1 MLGNLN
7 ELLVMK
13 SFNIFTTDQDE
24 INDIINLVCMYYA
37 RLDGNDERYKKYKAK
52 DLGLIAEYFNIKLS
66 TINNRKDYYDALYD
80 NGRKGWHQRTPE
92 SYPKLFTT
100 YNQYND
106 LTIEN
111 HYHIV
116 NEIIDSINNV
126 NKPYFSIKT
135 KDPEAVKLILSKSP
149 SVVFSGINVLQ
160 DKLKSGQIVFVVLGG
175 DKPAWDTGLIGMGII
190 TKEPFDVGY
199 DKSNFRIGVDIK
211 LLLEKTIKRA
221 DLVSYKNTFDI
232 IGIGPITKWEP
243 NQALSQIE
251 ERKAVALMRAMLEL
265 DPNIE
270 TDLTNLVGPVVM
282 QRIKGATK
290 RYVEIDV
297 EYGQAINSPKTI
309 SYEIPAEGDNGG
321 GIVSDLFSTY
331 NATSTESKEYPE
343 YTKKSFLEEVFIKE
357 EQYDAIVE
365 LLERKKNIILQG
377 APGVGKTFAAKRL
390 AYSILGCEDESK
402 VEFIQFHQSYAYED
416 FVLGYKPTETG
427 FTIEEGPFY
436 KFCKKAEA
444 NGGKHFFI
452 IDEINRGNLSRI
464 FGELLVLTEA
474 TKRNESATLL
484 YTKES
489 FKVPDNV
496 YIIGMMNTAD
506 RSLAM
511 IDYALRRRFSF
522 FSMEPAFGLKSFKD
536 HFEKI
541 ATPKGK
547 LLVAKIEELNKAIEN
562 DDNLGKGFMIGHS
575 YLCADDRLSDEA
587 LKAIVQYEIIP
598 LLEEYWYDVSSEVK
612 KWSQILLSVLD

>member
-1 MLGNLN
+1 MGWHKEGHTL
-7 ELLVMK
+7 EHRP
-13 SFNIFTTDQDE
+13 ICYTTYEKYKDVSKEDLE
-24 INDIINLVCMYYA
+24 KIVNDII
-37 RLDGNDERYKKYKAK
+37 KQIKAM
-52 DLGLIAEYFNIKLS
+52 
-66 TINNRKDYYDALYD
+66 
-80 NGRKGWHQRTPE
+80 
-92 SYPKLFTT
+92 
-100 YNQYND
+100 
-106 LTIEN
+106 
-111 HYHIV
+111 
-116 NEIIDSINNV
+116 SISF
-126 NKPYFSIKT
+126 FSIKT
-135 KDPEAVKLILSKSP
+135 KDAETVSKILQKQSGIEM
-149 SVVFSGINVLQ
+149 SGINVLQ
-160 DKLKSGQIVFVVLGG
+160 DKLQVGQPVFIVLGG
-175 DKPAWDTGLIGMGII
+175 DKPAWETGLIGMATISQAPYDI
-190 TKEPFDVGY
+190 GY
-199 DKSNFRIGVDIK
+199 EGRNFKIAVDMK
-211 LLLEKTIKRA
+211 LLLHKSIKRG
-221 DLVSYKNTFDI
+221 DLVSYSDTFDI

-251 ERKAVALMRAMLEL
+251 ERKAVALMRAMLEF

-270 TDLTNLVGPVVM
+270 SDLQNLVGPVVM

-331 NATSTESKEYPE
+331 NAISTESEEYPE

-522 FSMEPAFGLKSFKD
+522 FPMEPAFGLESFNLYLD
-536 HFEKI
+536 KI
-541 ATPKGK
+541 AAPKAK
-547 LLVAKIEELNKAIEN
+547 ALVAKIIELNNEIES
-562 DDNLGKGFMIGHS
+562 DDNLGKGFKIGHS
-575 YLCADDRLSDEA
+575 YLCADDLSDES

-598 LLEEYWYDVSSEVK
+598 LLEEYWYDEPSKVE
-612 KWSQILLSVLD
+612 KWSQELLSALK

>member
-1 MLGNLN
+1 MD
-7 ELLVMK
+7 
-13 SFNIFTTDQDE
+13 NINVATTDPNE

-37 RLDGNDERYKKYKAK
+37 QLHSNDPRYKSHATNLELVAGFYGKSYNTLK
-52 DLGLIAEYFNIKLS
+52 
-66 TINNRKDYYDALYD
+66 NRKDAYDAKYD
-80 NGRKGWHQRTPE
+80 NGRMGWHKEGHTLELRRPIC
-92 SYPKLFTT
+92 YTT
-100 YNQYND
+100 YEKYKDLSKDDLEKIAND
-106 LTIEN
+106 
-111 HYHIV
+111 
-116 NEIIDSINNV
+116 IIKQIKAMSA
-126 NKPYFSIKT
+126 PYFSIRTSDAETVSK
-135 KDPEAVKLILSKSP
+135 ILEKGSDI
-149 SVVFSGINVLQ
+149 VISGINILQ
-160 DKLKSGQIVFVVLGG
+160 DKLKYGQIVFIVLGG
-175 DKPAWDTGLIGMGII
+175 DKTKWDKGLVGMGVI
-190 TKEPFDVGY
+190 TREPFDVGY
-199 DKSNFRIGVDIK
+199 DKSNFRIGIDIK
-211 LLLEKTIKRA
+211 LLLNKAIKRA
-221 DLVSYKNTFDI
+221 DLVSYKNTFNI

-251 ERKAVALMRAMLEL
+251 DSKAIALMRAMLEL

-297 EYGQAINSPKTI
+297 EYGQAINSPEPI
-309 SYEIPAEGDNGG
+309 SYETPAEGDNGG

-390 AYSILGCEDESK
+390 AYSMLGCKDDSK
-402 VEFIQFHQSYAYED
+402 VKFVQFHQSYAYED

-427 FTIEEGPFY
+427 FTIKPGPFY
-436 KFCKKAEA
+436 DFCKEAEA
-444 NGGKHFFI
+444 NDGKHFFI

-464 FGELLVLTEA
+464 FGELLMLTEA
-474 TKRNESATLL
+474 SKRDESATLL
-484 YTKES
+484 YTKEL

>member
-1 MLGNLN
+1 MN
-7 ELLVMK
+7 
-13 SFNIFTTDQDE
+13 NINVVTTDPNE
-24 INDIINLVCMYYA
+24 INEIVNLVCMYYA
-37 RLDGNDERYKKYKAK
+37 QLHSKDPRYKSSCAT
-52 DLGLIAEYFNIKLS
+52 DLELVASFYGKNYGNLK
-66 TINNRKDYYDALYD
+66 NRKDAFDAKYD
-80 NGRKGWHQRTPE
+80 NGRMGWHKEGHTLEHRPIC
-92 SYPKLFTT
+92 YIT
-100 YNQYND
+100 YEKYKDVSRED
-106 LTIEN
+106 LEK
-111 HYHIV
+111 IV
-116 NEIIDSINNV
+116 NDIIKQIKAMSV
-126 NKPYFSIKT
+126 SFFSIKT
-135 KDPEAVKLILSKSP
+135 KDAETVSKILQRQSGIEM
-149 SVVFSGINVLQ
+149 SGINVLQ
-160 DKLKSGQIVFVVLGG
+160 DKLQVGQPVFIVLGG
-175 DKPAWDTGLIGMGII
+175 DKPAWGTGLIGMATISRAPYDI
-190 TKEPFDVGY
+190 GY
-199 DKSNFRIGVDIK
+199 EGRNFKIAVDMK
-211 LLLEKTIKRA
+211 LLLRKSIKRG
-221 DLVSYKNTFDI
+221 DLVSYSDTFDI

-270 TDLTNLVGPVVM
+270 VDLTNLVGPIVL

-522 FSMEPAFGLKSFKD
+522 FPMEPAFGLESFNSYLD
-536 HFEKI
+536 KI
-541 ATPKGK
+541 AVPKAK
-547 LLVAKIEELNKAIEN
+547 VLVAKIIELNNEIER
-562 DDNLGKGFMIGHS
+562 DDNLGKGFKIGHS
-575 YLCADDRLSDEA
+575 YLCAKDLSDES

-598 LLEEYWYDVSSEVK
+598 LLEEYWYDEPSKVS
-612 KWSQILLSVLD
+612 KWSQELLSALK

>member
-1 MLGNLN
+1 MD
-7 ELLVMK
+7 
-13 SFNIFTTDQDE
+13 NINVATTEPNE

-37 RLDGNDERYKKYKAK
+37 QLHSNDPRYKSHATNLELVAGFYGKSYNTLK
-52 DLGLIAEYFNIKLS
+52 
-66 TINNRKDYYDALYD
+66 NRKDAYDAKYD
-80 NGRKGWHQRTPE
+80 NGRMGWHKEGHTLELRRPIC
-92 SYPKLFTT
+92 YTT
-100 YNQYND
+100 YEKYKDLSKDDLEKIAND
-106 LTIEN
+106 
-111 HYHIV
+111 
-116 NEIIDSINNV
+116 IIKQIKAMSA
-126 NKPYFSIKT
+126 PYFSIRTSDVETVSK
-135 KDPEAVKLILSKSP
+135 ILEKGSDI
-149 SVVFSGINVLQ
+149 VISGINILQ
-160 DKLKSGQIVFVVLGG
+160 DKLKYGQIVFIVLGG
-175 DKPAWDTGLIGMGII
+175 DKTKWDKGLVGMGVI
-190 TKEPFDVGY
+190 TREPFDIGY
-199 DKSNFRIGVDIK
+199 DKSNFRIGIDIK
-211 LLLEKTIKRA
+211 LLLNKAIKRA
-221 DLVSYKNTFDI
+221 DLVSYKNTFNI
-232 IGIGPITKWEP
+232 TGIGPITKWEP

-297 EYGQAINSPKTI
+297 EYGEAINSPGPIT
-309 SYEIPAEGDNGG
+309 YETSIEEGHEE
-321 GIVSDLFSTY
+321 GIVSDSFSTY
-331 NATSTESKEYPE
+331 EATATKTVEYPK
-343 YTKKSFLEEVFIKE
+343 YTKEDFLSEVFIKE
-357 EQYDAIVE
+357 EQYNAIIE

-390 AYSILGCEDESK
+390 AYSMLGCKDDSK
-402 VEFIQFHQSYAYED
+402 VKFVQFHQSYAYED

-427 FTIEEGPFY
+427 FTIKPGPFY
-436 KFCKKAEA
+436 DFCKEAEA
-444 NGGKHFFI
+444 NDGKHFFI

-464 FGELLVLTEA
+464 FGELLMLTEA
-474 TKRNESATLL
+474 SKREESATLL
-484 YTKES
+484 YTKEL

>member
-1 MLGNLN
+1 MD
-7 ELLVMK
+7 
-13 SFNIFTTDQDE
+13 NINVATTDPNE
-24 INDIINLVCMYYA
+24 INEIVNLVCMYYA
-37 RLDGNDERYKKYKAK
+37 RLSSDDDRYKNSKSK
-52 DLGLIAEYFNIKLS
+52 DLNIIAEYFDIKISTVNNI
-66 TINNRKDYYDALYD
+66 KDYYDALFD
-80 NGRKGWHQRTPE
+80 NGRKGWWQRTPE
-92 SYPKLFTT
+92 SYPKLYTT
-100 YNQYND
+100 YAKYKEMTTAEHSCIVD
-106 LTIEN
+106 SIIE
-111 HYHIV
+111 
-116 NEIIDSINNV
+116 EIISAI
-126 NKPYFSIKT
+126 KPYFSIKT
-135 KDPEAVKLILSKSP
+135 KEEITVRQVLSKSS

-160 DKLKSGQIVFVVLGG
+160 DKLKLGQIVFVVFGG
-175 DKPAWDTGLIGMGII
+175 DKPAWKTGLIGMGVI
-190 TKEPFDVGY
+190 TQEPFDIGY
-199 DKSNFRIGVDIK
+199 DKNNFRLGVDIK
-211 LLLEKTIKRA
+211 LLLQSPIKRA
-221 DLVSYKNTFDI
+221 DLVSYSDTFDI

-243 NQALSQIE
+243 NQALSRIE
-251 ERKAVALMRAMLEL
+251 EHKAIALMRAMLEL

-270 TDLTNLVGPVVM
+270 DDLTKLVGPIVM

-309 SYEIPAEGDNGG
+309 SYETPAERDNGG
-321 GIVSDLFSTY
+321 GMVSDLFSTY
-331 NATSTESKEYPE
+331 NASSTESEEYQE
-343 YTKKSFLEEVFIKE
+343 YTKESFLEEVFIKE
-357 EQYDAIVE
+357 EQYDAIAE

-390 AYSILGCEDESK
+390 AYSILGCKDESK

-427 FTIEEGPFY
+427 FAIEEGPFY

-474 TKRNESATLL
+474 SKRNESATLL

-489 FKVPDNV
+489 FKVPENV

-522 FSMEPAFGLKSFKD
+522 FPMEPAFGLESFNLYLD
-536 HFEKI
+536 KI
-541 ATPKGK
+541 ATPKAK
-547 LLVAKIEELNKAIEN
+547 ALVAKIIELNNEIES
-562 DDNLGKGFMIGHS
+562 DDNLGKGFKIGHS
-575 YLCADDRLSDEA
+575 YLCAEDLSDES

-598 LLEEYWYDVSSEVK
+598 LLEEYWYDEPSKVG
-612 KWSQILLSVLD
+612 KWSQELLSALK

>member
-1 MLGNLN
+1 MD
-7 ELLVMK
+7 
-13 SFNIFTTDQDE
+13 NINVATTDPNE

-37 RLDGNDERYKKYKAK
+37 QLHSNDPRYKSHATNLELVAGFYGKSYNTLK
-52 DLGLIAEYFNIKLS
+52 
-66 TINNRKDYYDALYD
+66 NRKDAYDAKYD
-80 NGRKGWHQRTPE
+80 NGRMGWHKEGHTLELRRPIC
-92 SYPKLFTT
+92 YTT
-100 YNQYND
+100 YEKYKDLSKDDLEKIAND
-106 LTIEN
+106 
-111 HYHIV
+111 
-116 NEIIDSINNV
+116 IIKQIKAMSA
-126 NKPYFSIKT
+126 PYFSIRTSDAETVSK
-135 KDPEAVKLILSKSP
+135 ILEKGSDI
-149 SVVFSGINVLQ
+149 VISGINILQ
-160 DKLKSGQIVFVVLGG
+160 DKLKYGQIVFIVLGG
-175 DKPAWDTGLIGMGII
+175 DKTKWDKGLVGMGVI
-190 TKEPFDVGY
+190 TREPFDVGY
-199 DKSNFRIGVDIK
+199 DKSNFRIGIDIK
-211 LLLEKTIKRA
+211 LLLNKAIKRA
-221 DLVSYKNTFDI
+221 DLVSYKNTFNI

-251 ERKAVALMRAMLEL
+251 DSKAIALMRAMLEL

-270 TDLTNLVGPVVM
+270 VDLTNLVGPIVM

-309 SYEIPAEGDNGG
+309 SYETPAEGDNGG

-390 AYSILGCEDESK
+390 AYSMLGCKDDSK
-402 VEFIQFHQSYAYED
+402 VKFVQFHQSYAYED

-427 FTIEEGPFY
+427 FTIKPGPFY
-436 KFCKKAEA
+436 DFCKEAEA
-444 NGGKHFFI
+444 NDGKHFFI

-464 FGELLVLTEA
+464 FGELLMLTEA
-474 TKRNESATLL
+474 SKREESATLL
-484 YTKES
+484 YTKEL

>member
-1 MLGNLN
+1 MN
-7 ELLVMK
+7 
-13 SFNIFTTDQDE
+13 
-24 INDIINLVCMYYA
+24 Y
-37 RLDGNDERYKKYKAK
+37 
-52 DLGLIAEYFNIKLS
+52 
-66 TINNRKDYYDALYD
+66 
-80 NGRKGWHQRTPE
+80 
-92 SYPKLFTT
+92 
-100 YNQYND
+100 
-106 LTIEN
+106 
-111 HYHIV
+111 
-116 NEIIDSINNV
+116 
-126 NKPYFSIKT
+126 
-135 KDPEAVKLILSKSP
+135 
-149 SVVFSGINVLQ
+149 NVLQ

-297 EYGQAINSPKTI
+297 EYGQAINSPEPI
-309 SYEIPAEGDNGG
+309 SYETSIEEGHEER
-321 GIVSDLFSTY
+321 IVSDLFSTY
-331 NATSTESKEYPE
+331 EATATKTVEYPK
-343 YTKKSFLEEVFIKE
+343 YTKEDFLSEVFIKE
-357 EQYDAIVE
+357 EQYNAIIE

-390 AYSILGCEDESK
+390 AYSMLGCKDDSK
-402 VEFIQFHQSYAYED
+402 VKFVQFHQSYAYED

-427 FTIEEGPFY
+427 FTIKPGPFY
-436 KFCKKAEA
+436 DFCKEAEA
-444 NGGKHFFI
+444 NDGKHFFI

-464 FGELLVLTEA
+464 FGELLMLTEA
-474 TKRNESATLL
+474 SKREESATLL
-484 YTKES
+484 YTKEQ

>member
-1 MLGNLN
+1 MD
-7 ELLVMK
+7 
-13 SFNIFTTDQDE
+13 NINVATTDPNE

-37 RLDGNDERYKKYKAK
+37 QLHSNDPRYKSHATNLELVAGFYGKSYNTLK
-52 DLGLIAEYFNIKLS
+52 
-66 TINNRKDYYDALYD
+66 NRKDAYDAKYD
-80 NGRKGWHQRTPE
+80 NGRMGWHKEGHTLELRRPIC
-92 SYPKLFTT
+92 YTT
-100 YNQYND
+100 YEKYKDLSKDDLEKIAND
-106 LTIEN
+106 
-111 HYHIV
+111 
-116 NEIIDSINNV
+116 IIKQIKAMSA
-126 NKPYFSIKT
+126 PYFSIRTSDVETVSK
-135 KDPEAVKLILSKSP
+135 ILEKGSDI
-149 SVVFSGINVLQ
+149 VISGINILQ
-160 DKLKSGQIVFVVLGG
+160 DKLKYGQIVFIVLGG
-175 DKPAWDTGLIGMGII
+175 DKTKWDKGLVGMGVI
-190 TKEPFDVGY
+190 TREPFDIGY

-211 LLLEKTIKRA
+211 LLLNKAIKRA
-221 DLVSYKNTFDI
+221 DLVSYKNTFNI

-309 SYEIPAEGDNGG
+309 SYETPAEGDNGG

-331 NATSTESKEYPE
+331 NAISTESEEYPE

-390 AYSILGCEDESK
+390 AYSILGCEDKSK

-427 FTIEEGPFY
+427 FAIEEGPFY

-474 TKRNESATLL
+474 SKRKESATLL

-489 FKVPDNV
+489 FKVPENV

-522 FSMEPAFGLKSFKD
+522 FPMEPAFGLKSFKSYLD
-536 HFEKI
+536 KV
-541 ATPKGK
+541 ATPKAK
-547 LLVAKIEELNKAIEN
+547 VLVAKIIELNNEIES
-562 DDNLGKGFMIGHS
+562 DDNLGKGFKIGHS
-575 YLCADDRLSDEA
+575 YLCAKDLSDES

-598 LLEEYWYDVSSEVK
+598 LLEEYWYDEPSKVE
-612 KWSQILLSVLD
+612 KWSQELLSALK

>member
-1 MLGNLN
+1 MN
-7 ELLVMK
+7 
-13 SFNIFTTDQDE
+13 NINVVTTDPNE
-24 INDIINLVCMYYA
+24 INEIVNLVCMYYA
-37 RLDGNDERYKKYKAK
+37 QLHSKDPRYKSSCAT
-52 DLGLIAEYFNIKLS
+52 DLELVASFYGKNYGNLK
-66 TINNRKDYYDALYD
+66 NRKDAFDAKYD
-80 NGRKGWHQRTPE
+80 NGRMGWHKEGHTLEHRPIC
-92 SYPKLFTT
+92 YIT
-100 YNQYND
+100 YEKYKDVSRED
-106 LTIEN
+106 LEK
-111 HYHIV
+111 IV
-116 NEIIDSINNV
+116 NDIIKQIKAMSV
-126 NKPYFSIKT
+126 SFFSIKT
-135 KDPEAVKLILSKSP
+135 KDAETVSKILQKQSGIEM
-149 SVVFSGINVLQ
+149 SGINVLQ
-160 DKLKSGQIVFVVLGG
+160 DKLQVGQPVFIVLGG
-175 DKPAWDTGLIGMGII
+175 DKPAWETGLIGMATISQAPYDI
-190 TKEPFDVGY
+190 GY
-199 DKSNFRIGVDIK
+199 EGRNFKIAVDMK
-211 LLLEKTIKRA
+211 LLLRRSVKRG
-221 DLVSYKNTFDI
+221 DLVSYPDTFDI

-251 ERKAVALMRAMLEL
+251 ERKAVALMRAMLEI

-270 TDLTNLVGPVVM
+270 VDLASLVGPIVM

-331 NATSTESKEYPE
+331 NAISTESEEYPE

-522 FSMEPAFGLKSFKD
+522 FSMEPAFGLESFNSYLD
-536 HFEKI
+536 TI
-541 ATPKGK
+541 ATTPKAK
-547 LLVAKIEELNKAIEN
+547 LLVAKIVELNNQIEK
-562 DDNLGKGFMIGHS
+562 DENLGKGFKIGHS
-575 YLCADDRLSDEA
+575 YFCVKDLTDDTLR
-587 LKAIVQYEIIP
+587 AIVQYEIIP
-598 LLEEYWYDVSSEVK
+598 LLEEYWYDMPSDVE
-612 KWSQILLSVLD
+612 KWSQILLSVLQ

>member
-1 MLGNLN
+1 MD
-7 ELLVMK
+7 
-13 SFNIFTTDQDE
+13 NINVATTDPNE
-24 INDIINLVCMYYA
+24 INEIVNLVCMYYA
-37 RLDGNDERYKKYKAK
+37 RLSSDDDRYKNSKSK
-52 DLGLIAEYFNIKLS
+52 DLNIIAEYFDIKISTVNNI
-66 TINNRKDYYDALYD
+66 KDYYDALFD
-80 NGRKGWHQRTPE
+80 NGRKGWWQRTPE
-92 SYPKLFTT
+92 SYPKLYTT
-100 YNQYND
+100 YAKYKEMTTEEHSCIVD
-106 LTIEN
+106 SIIE
-111 HYHIV
+111 
-116 NEIIDSINNV
+116 EIISAI
-126 NKPYFSIKT
+126 KPYFSIKT
-135 KDPEAVKLILSKSP
+135 KEEITVRQVLSKSS

-160 DKLKSGQIVFVVLGG
+160 DKLKLGQIVFVVFGG
-175 DKPAWDTGLIGMGII
+175 DKPAWKTGLIGMGVI
-190 TKEPFDVGY
+190 TQEPFDIGY
-199 DKSNFRIGVDIK
+199 DKNNFRLGVDIK
-211 LLLEKTIKRA
+211 LLLQSPIKRA
-221 DLVSYKNTFDI
+221 DLVSYSDTFDI

-243 NQALSQIE
+243 NQALSRIE
-251 ERKAVALMRAMLEL
+251 EHKAIALMRAMLEL

-270 TDLTNLVGPVVM
+270 DDLTNLVGPIVM
-282 QRIKGATK
+282 QRIKGVTK

-309 SYEIPAEGDNGG
+309 SYENPAEGDSRG

-331 NATSTESKEYPE
+331 NATSTESEEYPE
-343 YTKKSFLEEVFIKE
+343 YTKESLLEEVFMKE

-390 AYSILGCEDESK
+390 AYSIIGCKDESK

-522 FSMEPAFGLKSFKD
+522 FPMEPAFGLESFKSYLD
-536 HFEKI
+536 KI
-541 ATPKGK
+541 ATPKAK
-547 LLVAKIEELNKAIEN
+547 VLVAKIIELNNEIER
-562 DDNLGKGFMIGHS
+562 DDNLGKGFKIGHS
-575 YLCADDRLSDEA
+575 YLCAKDLSDES

-598 LLEEYWYDVSSEVK
+598 LLEEYWYDEPSKVE
-612 KWSQILLSVLD
+612 KWSQELLSALK

>member
-1 MLGNLN
+1 MD
-7 ELLVMK
+7 
-13 SFNIFTTDQDE
+13 NINVATTDPNE
-24 INDIINLVCMYYA
+24 INDIVNLVCMYYA
-37 RLDGNDERYKKYKAK
+37 QLHSKDPRYKSSCVA
-52 DLGLIAEYFNIKLS
+52 DLELVASFYGKNYGNLK
-66 TINNRKDYYDALYD
+66 NRKDAFDAKYD
-80 NGRKGWHQRTPE
+80 NGRMGWHKEGHTLEHRPICYITYEKYKDVSKDDLEKIVDDIIKQIKAM
-92 SYPKLFTT
+92 SVLF
-100 YNQYND
+100 
-106 LTIEN
+106 
-111 HYHIV
+111 
-116 NEIIDSINNV
+116 
-126 NKPYFSIKT
+126 FSIKT
-135 KDPEAVKLILSKSP
+135 KDAETVSKILQKQSGIEM
-149 SVVFSGINVLQ
+149 SGINVLQ
-160 DKLKSGQIVFVVLGG
+160 DKLHVGQPVFIVLGG
-175 DKPAWDTGLIGMGII
+175 DKPAWETGLIGMATISQA
-190 TKEPFDVGY
+190 PYDVGY
-199 DKSNFRIGVDIK
+199 EGRNFKIAVDMK
-211 LLLEKTIKRA
+211 LLLRKSIKRG
-221 DLVSYKNTFDI
+221 DLVSYSDTFDI

-309 SYEIPAEGDNGG
+309 SYETPAEGDNGG

-390 AYSILGCEDESK
+390 AYSILGFEDESK

-416 FVLGYKPTETG
+416 FVIGYKPTETG

-506 RSLAM
+506 RSLAI
-511 IDYALRRRFSF
+511 IDYALRRRFCF
-522 FSMEPAFGLKSFKD
+522 FPMEPAFGLESFNSYID
-536 HFEKI
+536 KI
-541 ATPKGK
+541 AAPKAK
-547 LLVAKIEELNKAIEN
+547 VLVAKIIELNNEIES
-562 DDNLGKGFMIGHS
+562 DDNLGKGFKIGHS
-575 YLCADDRLSDEA
+575 YLCAEDLSDES

-598 LLEEYWYDVSSEVK
+598 LLEEYWYDEPSKVG
-612 KWSQILLSVLD
+612 KWSQELLSALK

>member
-1 MLGNLN
+1 MD
-7 ELLVMK
+7 
-13 SFNIFTTDQDE
+13 NINVATTDPNE
-24 INDIINLVCMYYA
+24 INDIVNLVCMYYA
-37 RLDGNDERYKKYKAK
+37 QLHSKDPRYKSSCAA
-52 DLGLIAEYFNIKLS
+52 DLELVASFYGKNYGNLK
-66 TINNRKDYYDALYD
+66 NRKDAFDAKYD
-80 NGRKGWHQRTPE
+80 NGRMGWHKEGHTLEHRPIC
-92 SYPKLFTT
+92 YTT
-100 YNQYND
+100 YEKYKDVSKED
-106 LTIEN
+106 LEK
-111 HYHIV
+111 IV
-116 NEIIDSINNV
+116 NDIIKQIKAMSISF
-126 NKPYFSIKT
+126 FSIKT
-135 KDPEAVKLILSKSP
+135 KDAETVSKILQKQSGIEM
-149 SVVFSGINVLQ
+149 SGINVLQ
-160 DKLKSGQIVFVVLGG
+160 DKLHVGQPVFIVLGG
-175 DKPAWDTGLIGMGII
+175 DKPAWETGLIGMATISQA
-190 TKEPFDVGY
+190 PYDVGY
-199 DKSNFRIGVDIK
+199 EGRNFKIAVDMK
-211 LLLEKTIKRA
+211 LLLRKSIKRG
-221 DLVSYKNTFDI
+221 DLVSYSDTFDI

-251 ERKAVALMRAMLEL
+251 ERKAVALMRAMLDF

-270 TDLTNLVGPVVM
+270 SDLQNLVGPVVM

-331 NATSTESKEYPE
+331 NAITTESEEYPE
-343 YTKKSFLEEVFIKE
+343 YTKKSFLKEVFIKE

-390 AYSILGCEDESK
+390 AYSIIGCKDESK

-522 FSMEPAFGLKSFKD
+522 FPMEPAFGLESFNSYID
-536 HFEKI
+536 KI
-541 ATPKGK
+541 AAPKAK
-547 LLVAKIEELNKAIEN
+547 VLVAKIIELNNEIES
-562 DDNLGKGFMIGHS
+562 DDNLGKGFKIGHS
-575 YLCADDRLSDEA
+575 YLCAEDLSDES

-598 LLEEYWYDVSSEVK
+598 LLEEYWYDEPSKVS
-612 KWSQILLSVLD
+612 KWSQELLSALK

>member
-1 MLGNLN
+1 M
-7 ELLVMK
+7 E
-13 SFNIFTTDQDE
+13 NINILTTNPDE
-24 INDIINLVCMYYA
+24 INEIVNLVCLYYA
-37 RLDGNDERYKKYKAK
+37 QLHSKDPRYKSSCSA
-52 DLGLIAEYFNIKLS
+52 DLELVANFYGKNYANLK
-66 TINNRKDYYDALYD
+66 NRKDAYDALFD
-80 NGRKGWHQRTPE
+80 NGRMGWHKEKDRIDRRPICLKTYEKYKDTPKE
-92 SYPKLFTT
+92 SLEV
-100 YNQYND
+100 
-106 LTIEN
+106 I
-111 HYHIV
+111 I
-116 NEIIDSINNV
+116 NEIIKQIKAISMTF
-126 NKPYFSIKT
+126 FSIKT
-135 KDPEAVKLILSKSP
+135 KDASTVSKILQKQSDIEM
-149 SVVFSGINVLQ
+149 SGINVLQ
-160 DKLKSGQIVFVVLGG
+160 DKLQVGQPVFIVLGG
-175 DKPAWDTGLIGMGII
+175 DNPKWPTGLIGMATISRAPYDI
-190 TKEPFDVGY
+190 GY
-199 DKSNFRIGVDIK
+199 EGRNYRIAVDMK
-211 LLLEKTIKRA
+211 LLLRKSIKRG
-221 DLVSYKNTFDI
+221 DLVSYSDTFDI

-251 ERKAVALMRAMLEL
+251 ERKAVALMRAMLEF

-270 TDLTNLVGPVVM
+270 ADLQNMVGPVVM

-290 RYVEIDV
+290 RYIQIDV
-297 EYGQAINSPKTI
+297 EYGQSVNPPKSI
-309 SYEIPAEGDNGG
+309 SYETPVEDNNMTV
-321 GIVSDLFSTY
+321 VSDLFTTY
-331 NATSTESKEYPE
+331 DSSAIRAIEYDKYSKAD
-343 YTKKSFLEEVFIKE
+343 FLSEVFMKE
-357 EQYDAIVE
+357 KQYDAIIE

-390 AYSILGCEDESK
+390 AYSILGCKDESK

-522 FSMEPAFGLKSFKD
+522 FPMEPAFGLESFNSYLD
-536 HFEKI
+536 KI
-541 ATPKGK
+541 ATPKAK
-547 LLVAKIEELNKAIEN
+547 VLVAKIIELNNEIES
-562 DDNLGKGFMIGHS
+562 DDNLGRGFKIGHS
-575 YLCADDRLSDEA
+575 YLCAEDLSDES

-598 LLEEYWYDVSSEVK
+598 LLEEYWYDEPSKVE
-612 KWSQILLSVLD
+612 KWSQELLSALK

>member
-1 MLGNLN
+1 MD
-7 ELLVMK
+7 
-13 SFNIFTTDQDE
+13 NINVATTDPNE
-24 INDIINLVCMYYA
+24 INEIVNLVCMYYA
-37 RLDGNDERYKKYKAK
+37 RLSSDDDRYKNSKSK
-52 DLGLIAEYFNIKLS
+52 DLNIIAEYFDIKISTVNNI
-66 TINNRKDYYDALYD
+66 KDYYDALFD
-80 NGRKGWHQRTPE
+80 NGRKGWWQRTPE
-92 SYPKLFTT
+92 SYPKLYTT
-100 YNQYND
+100 YAKYKEMTTEEHSCIVD
-106 LTIEN
+106 SIIE
-111 HYHIV
+111 
-116 NEIIDSINNV
+116 EIISAI
-126 NKPYFSIKT
+126 KPYFSIKT
-135 KDPEAVKLILSKSP
+135 KEEITVRQVLSKSS

-160 DKLKSGQIVFVVLGG
+160 DKLKLGQIVFVVFGG
-175 DKPAWDTGLIGMGII
+175 DKPAWKTGLIGMGVI
-190 TKEPFDVGY
+190 TQEPFDIGY
-199 DKSNFRIGVDIK
+199 DKNNFRLGVDIK
-211 LLLEKTIKRA
+211 LLLQSPIKRA
-221 DLVSYKNTFDI
+221 DLVSYSDTFDI

-243 NQALSQIE
+243 NQALSRIE
-251 ERKAVALMRAMLEL
+251 EHKAIALMRAMLEL

-270 TDLTNLVGPVVM
+270 DDLTNLVGPIVM

-309 SYEIPAEGDNGG
+309 SYENPAEGDSRG

-331 NATSTESKEYPE
+331 NATSTESEEYPE
-343 YTKKSFLEEVFIKE
+343 YTKESLLEEVFMKE

-390 AYSILGCEDESK
+390 AYSIIGCKDESK

-474 TKRNESATLL
+474 TKRNESAMLL

-522 FSMEPAFGLKSFKD
+522 FPMEPAFGLESFNLYLD
-536 HFEKI
+536 KI
-541 ATPKGK
+541 ATPKAK
-547 LLVAKIEELNKAIEN
+547 ALVAKIIELNNEIER
-562 DDNLGKGFMIGHS
+562 DDNLGKGFKIGHS
-575 YLCADDRLSDEA
+575 YLCAEDLSDES

-598 LLEEYWYDVSSEVK
+598 LLEEYWYDEPSKVS
-612 KWSQILLSVLD
+612 KWSQELLSALK

>member
-1 MLGNLN
+1 MD
-7 ELLVMK
+7 
-13 SFNIFTTDQDE
+13 NINVATTEPNE

-37 RLDGNDERYKKYKAK
+37 QLHSNDPRYKSHATNLELVAGFYGKSYNTLK
-52 DLGLIAEYFNIKLS
+52 
-66 TINNRKDYYDALYD
+66 NRKDAYDAKYD
-80 NGRKGWHQRTPE
+80 NGRMGWHKEGHTLELRRPIC
-92 SYPKLFTT
+92 YTT
-100 YNQYND
+100 YEKYKDLSKDDLEKIAND
-106 LTIEN
+106 
-111 HYHIV
+111 
-116 NEIIDSINNV
+116 IIKQIKAMSA
-126 NKPYFSIKT
+126 PYFSIRTSDVETVSK
-135 KDPEAVKLILSKSP
+135 ILEKGSDI
-149 SVVFSGINVLQ
+149 VISGINILQ
-160 DKLKSGQIVFVVLGG
+160 DKLKYGQIVFIVLGG
-175 DKPAWDTGLIGMGII
+175 DKTKWDKGLVGMGVI
-190 TKEPFDVGY
+190 TREPFDIGY
-199 DKSNFRIGVDIK
+199 DKSNFRIGIDIK
-211 LLLEKTIKRA
+211 LLLNKAIKRA
-221 DLVSYKNTFDI
+221 DLVSYKNTFNI

-309 SYEIPAEGDNGG
+309 SYETPAEGDNGG

-390 AYSILGCEDESK
+390 AYSLLGCEDESK

-522 FSMEPAFGLKSFKD
+522 FPMEPAFGLKSFNSYID
-536 HFEKI
+536 KI
-541 ATPKGK
+541 AAPKAK
-547 LLVAKIEELNKAIEN
+547 VLVATIIELNNEIES
-562 DDNLGKGFMIGHS
+562 DDNLGKGFKIGHS
-575 YLCADDRLSDEA
+575 YLCAEDLSDES

-598 LLEEYWYDVSSEVK
+598 LLEEYWYDEPSKVS
-612 KWSQILLSVLD
+612 KWSQELLSALK

>member
-1 MLGNLN
+1 MD
-7 ELLVMK
+7 
-13 SFNIFTTDQDE
+13 NINVATTDPYE
-24 INDIINLVCMYYA
+24 INDIVNLVCMYYA
-37 RLDGNDERYKKYKAK
+37 QLHSKDPRYKSSCVA
-52 DLGLIAEYFNIKLS
+52 DLKLVAS
-66 TINNRKDYYDALYD
+66 FYGKNYGNLKNRKDAFDAKYD
-80 NGRKGWHQRTPE
+80 NGRMGWHKEGHTLEHRPIC
-92 SYPKLFTT
+92 LIT
-100 YNQYND
+100 YEKYKDVSKDD
-106 LTIEN
+106 LEK
-111 HYHIV
+111 IV
-116 NEIIDSINNV
+116 DDIIKQIKAMSV
-126 NKPYFSIKT
+126 SFFSIKT
-135 KDPEAVKLILSKSP
+135 KDAETVSKILQKQSGIEM
-149 SVVFSGINVLQ
+149 SGINVLQ
-160 DKLKSGQIVFVVLGG
+160 DKLHVGQPVFIVLGG
-175 DKPAWDTGLIGMGII
+175 DKPAWETGLIGMATISQA
-190 TKEPFDVGY
+190 PYDVGY
-199 DKSNFRIGVDIK
+199 EGRNFKIAADMK
-211 LLLEKTIKRA
+211 LLLRRSVKRG
-221 DLVSYKNTFDI
+221 DLVSYSDTFDI

-251 ERKAVALMRAMLEL
+251 ERKAIALMRAMLEI

-270 TDLTNLVGPVVM
+270 VDLASLVGPIVM

-309 SYEIPAEGDNGG
+309 SHEIPAEGDNGG

-331 NATSTESKEYPE
+331 NAISTESEEYPE

-489 FKVPDNV
+489 FKVPDNI

-522 FSMEPAFGLKSFKD
+522 FPMEPAFGLESFNLYLD
-536 HFEKI
+536 KI
-541 ATPKGK
+541 AAPKAMA
-547 LLVAKIEELNKAIEN
+547 LVAKIIELNNAIES
-562 DDNLGKGFMIGHS
+562 DDNLGKGFKIGHS
-575 YLCADDRLSDEA
+575 YLCAEDLSDES

-598 LLEEYWYDVSSEVK
+598 LLEEYWYDEPSK
-612 KWSQILLSVLD
+612 IGKWSQELLSALK

>member
-1 MLGNLN
+1 MN
-7 ELLVMK
+7 
-13 SFNIFTTDQDE
+13 NINVVTTDPNE
-24 INDIINLVCMYYA
+24 INEIVNLVCMYYA
-37 RLDGNDERYKKYKAK
+37 QLHSKDPRYKSSCAT
-52 DLGLIAEYFNIKLS
+52 DLELVASFYGKNYGNLK
-66 TINNRKDYYDALYD
+66 NRKDAFDAKYD
-80 NGRKGWHQRTPE
+80 NGRMGWHKEGHTLEHRPIC
-92 SYPKLFTT
+92 YIT
-100 YNQYND
+100 YEKYKDVSRED
-106 LTIEN
+106 LEK
-111 HYHIV
+111 IV
-116 NEIIDSINNV
+116 NDIIKQIKAMSV
-126 NKPYFSIKT
+126 SFFSIKT
-135 KDPEAVKLILSKSP
+135 KDAETVSKILQKQSGIEM
-149 SVVFSGINVLQ
+149 SGINVLQ
-160 DKLKSGQIVFVVLGG
+160 DKLQVGQPVFIVLGG
-175 DKPAWDTGLIGMGII
+175 DKPAWETGLIGMATISQAPYDI
-190 TKEPFDVGY
+190 GY
-199 DKSNFRIGVDIK
+199 EGRNFKIAVDMK
-211 LLLEKTIKRA
+211 LLLRKSIKRG
-221 DLVSYKNTFDI
+221 DLVSYSDTFDI

-251 ERKAVALMRAMLEL
+251 ERKAVALMRAMLEF

-270 TDLTNLVGPVVM
+270 SDLQNLVGPVVM

-331 NATSTESKEYPE
+331 NAISTESEEYPK

-357 EQYDAIVE
+357 EQYDAIIE

-390 AYSILGCEDESK
+390 AYSIIGCKDESK

-474 TKRNESATLL
+474 TKRNESSTLL

-522 FSMEPAFGLKSFKD
+522 FPMEPAFSLESFNSYID
-536 HFEKI
+536 KI
-541 ATPKGK
+541 AAPKAK
-547 LLVAKIEELNKAIEN
+547 VLVAKIIELNNEIES
-562 DDNLGKGFMIGHS
+562 DDNLGKGFKIGHS
-575 YLCADDRLSDEA
+575 YLCAEDLSDES

-598 LLEEYWYDVSSEVK
+598 LLEEYWYDEPSKVS
-612 KWSQILLSVLD
+612 KWSQELLSALK

>member
-1 MLGNLN
+1 MD
-7 ELLVMK
+7 
-13 SFNIFTTDQDE
+13 NINVATTDPNE
-24 INDIINLVCMYYA
+24 INDIVNLVCMYYA
-37 RLDGNDERYKKYKAK
+37 QLHSKDPRYKSSCVA
-52 DLGLIAEYFNIKLS
+52 DLELVASFYGKNYGNLK
-66 TINNRKDYYDALYD
+66 NRKDAFDAKYD
-80 NGRKGWHQRTPE
+80 NGRMGWHKEGHTLEHRPICHI
-92 SYPKLFTT
+92 T
-100 YNQYND
+100 YEKYKDVSKDD
-106 LTIEN
+106 LEK
-111 HYHIV
+111 IV
-116 NEIIDSINNV
+116 DDIIKQIKAMSV
-126 NKPYFSIKT
+126 SFFSIKT
-135 KDPEAVKLILSKSP
+135 KDAETVSKILQKQSGIEM
-149 SVVFSGINVLQ
+149 SGINVLQ
-160 DKLKSGQIVFVVLGG
+160 DKLHVGQPVFIVLGG
-175 DKPAWDTGLIGMGII
+175 DKPAWETGLIGMATISQA
-190 TKEPFDVGY
+190 PYDVGY
-199 DKSNFRIGVDIK
+199 EGRNFKIAVDMK
-211 LLLEKTIKRA
+211 LLLHRSVKRG
-221 DLVSYKNTFDI
+221 DLVSYSDTFDI

-251 ERKAVALMRAMLEL
+251 ERKAVALMRAMLEI

-270 TDLTNLVGPVVM
+270 VDLASLVGPIVM

-309 SYEIPAEGDNGG
+309 SYEIPAERDNGG

-331 NATSTESKEYPE
+331 NATSTESEEYPE
-343 YTKKSFLEEVFIKE
+343 YTKESLLEEVFINE

-390 AYSILGCEDESK
+390 AYSILGCKDESK

-522 FSMEPAFGLKSFKD
+522 FPMEPAFGLESFNSYLD
-536 HFEKI
+536 KI
-541 ATPKGK
+541 ATPKAK
-547 LLVAKIEELNKAIEN
+547 VLVAKIIELNNKIES
-562 DDNLGKGFMIGHS
+562 DDNLGRGFKIGHS
-575 YLCADDRLSDEA
+575 YLCAEDLSDES

-598 LLEEYWYDVSSEVK
+598 LLEEYWYDEPSKVE
-612 KWSQILLSVLD
+612 KWSQELLSTLK

>member
-1 MLGNLN
+1 M
-7 ELLVMK
+7 
-13 SFNIFTTDQDE
+13 
-24 INDIINLVCMYYA
+24 
-37 RLDGNDERYKKYKAK
+37 
-52 DLGLIAEYFNIKLS
+52 
-66 TINNRKDYYDALYD
+66 
-80 NGRKGWHQRTPE
+80 
-92 SYPKLFTT
+92 
-100 YNQYND
+100 
-106 LTIEN
+106 
-111 HYHIV
+111 
-116 NEIIDSINNV
+116 
-126 NKPYFSIKT
+126 
-135 KDPEAVKLILSKSP
+135 
-149 SVVFSGINVLQ
+149 SGINVLQ
-160 DKLKSGQIVFVVLGG
+160 DKLHVGQPVFIVLGG
-175 DKPAWDTGLIGMGII
+175 DKPAWETGLIGMATISQA
-190 TKEPFDVGY
+190 PYDVGY
-199 DKSNFRIGVDIK
+199 EGRNFKIAADMK
-211 LLLEKTIKRA
+211 LLLRRSVKRG
-221 DLVSYKNTFDI
+221 DLVSYSDTFDI

-251 ERKAVALMRAMLEL
+251 ERKAIALMRAMLEI

-270 TDLTNLVGPVVM
+270 VDLASLVGPIVM

-309 SYEIPAEGDNGG
+309 SHEIPAEGDNGG

-331 NATSTESKEYPE
+331 NAISTESEEYPE

-489 FKVPDNV
+489 FKVPDNI

-522 FSMEPAFGLKSFKD
+522 FPMEPAFGLESFNLYLD
-536 HFEKI
+536 KI
-541 ATPKGK
+541 AAPKAMA
-547 LLVAKIEELNKAIEN
+547 LVAKIIELNNAIES
-562 DDNLGKGFMIGHS
+562 DDNLGKGFKIGHS
-575 YLCADDRLSDEA
+575 YLCAEDLSDES

-598 LLEEYWYDVSSEVK
+598 LLEEYWYDEPSK
-612 KWSQILLSVLD
+612 IGKWSQELLSALK

>member
-1 MLGNLN
+1 MD
-7 ELLVMK
+7 
-13 SFNIFTTDQDE
+13 NINVATTDPNE
-24 INDIINLVCMYYA
+24 INDIVNLVCMYYA
-37 RLDGNDERYKKYKAK
+37 QLHSKDPRYKSSCAT
-52 DLGLIAEYFNIKLS
+52 DLELVASFYGKNYGNLK
-66 TINNRKDYYDALYD
+66 NRKDAFDAKYD
-80 NGRKGWHQRTPE
+80 NGRMGWHKEGHTLEHRPIC
-92 SYPKLFTT
+92 YIT
-100 YNQYND
+100 YEKYKDVSRED
-106 LTIEN
+106 LEK
-111 HYHIV
+111 IV
-116 NEIIDSINNV
+116 NDIIKQIKAMSV
-126 NKPYFSIKT
+126 SFFSIKT
-135 KDPEAVKLILSKSP
+135 KDAETVSKILQKQSGIEM
-149 SVVFSGINVLQ
+149 SGINVLQ
-160 DKLKSGQIVFVVLGG
+160 DKLQVGQPVFIVLGG
-175 DKPAWDTGLIGMGII
+175 DKPAWETGLIGMATISQAPYDI
-190 TKEPFDVGY
+190 GY
-199 DKSNFRIGVDIK
+199 EGRNFKIAVDMK
-211 LLLEKTIKRA
+211 LLLRKSIKRG
-221 DLVSYKNTFDI
+221 DLVSYSDTFDI

-251 ERKAVALMRAMLEL
+251 ERKAVALMRAMLEF

-270 TDLTNLVGPVVM
+270 SDLQNLVGPVVM

-309 SYEIPAEGDNGG
+309 SYEIPAEVDNGG

-331 NATSTESKEYPE
+331 NAISTESEEYPE

-357 EQYDAIVE
+357 EQYDAIIE

-390 AYSILGCEDESK
+390 AYSIIGCKDESK

-522 FSMEPAFGLKSFKD
+522 FPMEPAFSLESFNSYID
-536 HFEKI
+536 KI
-541 ATPKGK
+541 AAPKAK
-547 LLVAKIEELNKAIEN
+547 VLVAKIIELNNEIES
-562 DDNLGKGFMIGHS
+562 DDNLGKGFKIGHS
-575 YLCADDRLSDEA
+575 YLCAEDLSDES

-598 LLEEYWYDVSSEVK
+598 LLEEYWYDEPSKVS
-612 KWSQILLSVLD
+612 KWSQELLSALK

>member
-1 MLGNLN
+1 MD
-7 ELLVMK
+7 
-13 SFNIFTTDQDE
+13 NINVATTDPNE
-24 INDIINLVCMYYA
+24 INDIVNLVCMYYA
-37 RLDGNDERYKKYKAK
+37 RLSGDEERYKQSKSIE
-52 DLGLIAEYFNIKLS
+52 LSLIADFFGIQVS
-66 TINNRKDYYDALYD
+66 TIKNYKDYYDALYD
-80 NGRKGWHQRTPE
+80 NGRKGWWQREPE
-92 SYPKLFTT
+92 SYPKLHST
-100 YNQYND
+100 YTKYKD
-106 LTIEN
+106 LTIED
-111 HYHIV
+111 HSRIV
-116 NEIIDSINNV
+116 DSIMGAIISAT
-126 NKPYFSIKT
+126 KPYFSIKT
-135 KDPEAVKLILSKSP
+135 KDAETVSKILQKQSGIEM
-149 SVVFSGINVLQ
+149 SGINVLQ
-160 DKLKSGQIVFVVLGG
+160 DKLQVGQPVFIVLGG
-175 DKPAWDTGLIGMGII
+175 DKPAWETGLIGMATISQAPYDI
-190 TKEPFDVGY
+190 GY
-199 DKSNFRIGVDIK
+199 EGRNFKIAVDMK
-211 LLLEKTIKRA
+211 LLLRKSIKRG
-221 DLVSYKNTFDI
+221 DLVSYSDTFDI

-251 ERKAVALMRAMLEL
+251 ERKAVALMRAMLEF

-270 TDLTNLVGPVVM
+270 SDLQNLVGPVVM

-297 EYGQAINSPKTI
+297 EYGQAINSPKKI

-331 NATSTESKEYPE
+331 NATSIESKEYPE

-377 APGVGKTFAAKRL
+377 APGVGKTFVAKRL
-390 AYSILGCEDESK
+390 AYSILGFEDESK

-511 IDYALRRRFSF
+511 IDYALRRRFCF
-522 FSMEPAFGLKSFKD
+522 FPMEPAFGLESFNSYID
-536 HFEKI
+536 KI
-541 ATPKGK
+541 AAPKAK
-547 LLVAKIEELNKAIEN
+547 VLVAKIIELNNEIER
-562 DDNLGKGFMIGHS
+562 DDNLGKGFKIGHS
-575 YLCADDRLSDEA
+575 YLCAKDLSDES

-598 LLEEYWYDVSSEVK
+598 LLEEYWYDEPSKLS
-612 KWSQILLSVLD
+612 KWSQELLSALK

>member
-1 MLGNLN
+1 MN
-7 ELLVMK
+7 
-13 SFNIFTTDQDE
+13 NINVVTTDPNE
-24 INDIINLVCMYYA
+24 INEIVNLVCMYYA
-37 RLDGNDERYKKYKAK
+37 QLHSKDPRYKSSCAT
-52 DLGLIAEYFNIKLS
+52 DLELVASFYGKNYGNLK
-66 TINNRKDYYDALYD
+66 NRKDAFDAKYD
-80 NGRKGWHQRTPE
+80 NGRMGWHKEGHTLEHRPIC
-92 SYPKLFTT
+92 YIT
-100 YNQYND
+100 YEKYKDVSRED
-106 LTIEN
+106 LEK
-111 HYHIV
+111 IV
-116 NEIIDSINNV
+116 NDIIKQIKAMSV
-126 NKPYFSIKT
+126 SFFSIKT
-135 KDPEAVKLILSKSP
+135 KDAETVSKILQKQSGIEM
-149 SVVFSGINVLQ
+149 SGINVLQ
-160 DKLKSGQIVFVVLGG
+160 DKLQVGQPVFIVLGG
-175 DKPAWDTGLIGMGII
+175 DKPAWETGLIGMATISQA
-190 TKEPFDVGY
+190 PYDVGY
-199 DKSNFRIGVDIK
+199 EGRNFKIAVDMK
-211 LLLEKTIKRA
+211 LLLRKSIKRG
-221 DLVSYKNTFDI
+221 DLVSYSDTFDI

-270 TDLTNLVGPVVM
+270 VDLASLVGPIVM

-290 RYVEIDV
+290 RYVEIDI

-309 SYEIPAEGDNGG
+309 SYKIPAEGDNGG

-331 NATSTESKEYPE
+331 NATSTESEEYPE
-343 YTKKSFLEEVFIKE
+343 YTKESLLEEVFMKE

-377 APGVGKTFAAKRL
+377 APGVGKTFVAKRL
-390 AYSILGCEDESK
+390 AYSILGCKDESK

-489 FKVPDNV
+489 FKVPENV
-496 YIIGMMNTAD
+496 YY
-506 RSLAM
+506 S
-511 IDYALRRRFSF
+511 S
-522 FSMEPAFGLKSFKD
+522 SSKS
-536 HFEKI
+536 
-541 ATPKGK
+541 
-547 LLVAKIEELNKAIEN
+547 
-562 DDNLGKGFMIGHS
+562 
-575 YLCADDRLSDEA
+575 
-587 LKAIVQYEIIP
+587 
-598 LLEEYWYDVSSEVK
+598 SSSS
-612 KWSQILLSVLD
+612 WSS

>member
-1 MLGNLN
+1 MN
-7 ELLVMK
+7 
-13 SFNIFTTDQDE
+13 NINVVTTDPNE
-24 INDIINLVCMYYA
+24 INEIVNLVCMYYA
-37 RLDGNDERYKKYKAK
+37 QLHSKDPRYKSSGAT
-52 DLGLIAEYFNIKLS
+52 DLELVASFYGKNYGNLK
-66 TINNRKDYYDALYD
+66 NRKDAFDAKYD
-80 NGRKGWHQRTPE
+80 NGRMGWHKEGHTLENRPIC
-92 SYPKLFTT
+92 YIT
-100 YNQYND
+100 YEKYKDVSRED
-106 LTIEN
+106 LEK
-111 HYHIV
+111 IV
-116 NEIIDSINNV
+116 NDIIKQIKAMSV
-126 NKPYFSIKT
+126 SFFSIKT
-135 KDPEAVKLILSKSP
+135 KDAETVSKILQKHSGIEM
-149 SVVFSGINVLQ
+149 SGINVLQ
-160 DKLKSGQIVFVVLGG
+160 DKLQVGQSVFIVLGG
-175 DKPAWDTGLIGMGII
+175 DKPAWETGLIGMATISRAPYDI
-190 TKEPFDVGY
+190 GY
-199 DKSNFRIGVDIK
+199 EGRNFKIAVDMK
-211 LLLEKTIKRA
+211 LLLRKSIKRG
-221 DLVSYKNTFDI
+221 DLVSYSDTFDI

-251 ERKAVALMRAMLEL
+251 ERKAIALMRAMLEI

-270 TDLTNLVGPVVM
+270 VDLASLVGPIVM

-309 SYEIPAEGDNGG
+309 SYETPAEGDNGG

-522 FSMEPAFGLKSFKD
+522 FPMEPAFGLESFKSYLD
-536 HFEKI
+536 KI
-541 ATPKGK
+541 ATPKAK
-547 LLVAKIEELNKAIEN
+547 VLVAKIIELNNEIES
-562 DDNLGKGFMIGHS
+562 DDNLGKGFKIGHS
-575 YLCADDRLSDEA
+575 YLCAEDLSDES

-598 LLEEYWYDVSSEVK
+598 LLEEYWYDEPSKVG
-612 KWSQILLSVLD
+612 KWSQELLSALK

>member
-1 MLGNLN
+1 MD
-7 ELLVMK
+7 
-13 SFNIFTTDQDE
+13 NINVATTDPNE
-24 INDIINLVCMYYA
+24 INEIVNLVCMYYA
-37 RLDGNDERYKKYKAK
+37 RLSSDDDRYKNSKSK
-52 DLGLIAEYFNIKLS
+52 DLNIIAEYFDIKISTVNNI
-66 TINNRKDYYDALYD
+66 KDYYDALFD
-80 NGRKGWHQRTPE
+80 NGRKGWWQRTPE
-92 SYPKLFTT
+92 SYPKLYTT
-100 YNQYND
+100 YAKYKEMTTEEHSCIVD
-106 LTIEN
+106 SIIE
-111 HYHIV
+111 
-116 NEIIDSINNV
+116 EIISAI
-126 NKPYFSIKT
+126 KPYFSIKT
-135 KDPEAVKLILSKSP
+135 KEEITVRQVLSKSS

-160 DKLKSGQIVFVVLGG
+160 DKLKLGQIVFVVFGG
-175 DKPAWDTGLIGMGII
+175 DKPAWKTGLIGMGVI
-190 TKEPFDVGY
+190 TQEPFDIGY
-199 DKSNFRIGVDIK
+199 DKNNFRLGVDIK
-211 LLLEKTIKRA
+211 LLLQSPIKRA
-221 DLVSYKNTFDI
+221 DLVSYSDTFDI

-243 NQALSQIE
+243 NQALSRIE
-251 ERKAVALMRAMLEL
+251 EHKAIALMRAMLEL

-270 TDLTNLVGPVVM
+270 DDLTNLVGPIVM

-297 EYGQAINSPKTI
+297 EYGQAINSHKTI
-309 SYEIPAEGDNGG
+309 SYENPAEGDSRG

-331 NATSTESKEYPE
+331 NATSTESEEYPE
-343 YTKKSFLEEVFIKE
+343 YTKESLLEEVFMKE

-377 APGVGKTFAAKRL
+377 APGFGKTFAAKRL

-522 FSMEPAFGLKSFKD
+522 FPMEPAFGLESFNSYLD
-536 HFEKI
+536 KI
-541 ATPKGK
+541 ATPKAK
-547 LLVAKIEELNKAIEN
+547 VLVAKIIELNNEIES
-562 DDNLGKGFMIGHS
+562 DDNLGRGFKIGHS
-575 YLCADDRLSDEA
+575 YLCAEDLSDES

-598 LLEEYWYDVSSEVK
+598 LLEEYWYDEPSKVE
-612 KWSQILLSVLD
+612 KWSQELLSALK

>member
-1 MLGNLN
+1 MN
-7 ELLVMK
+7 
-13 SFNIFTTDQDE
+13 NINVATTDPNE
-24 INDIINLVCMYYA
+24 INEIVNLVCMYYA
-37 RLDGNDERYKKYKAK
+37 RLSSDDDRYKNSKSK
-52 DLGLIAEYFNIKLS
+52 DLNIIAEYFDIKISTVNNI
-66 TINNRKDYYDALYD
+66 KDYYDALFD
-80 NGRKGWHQRTPE
+80 NGRKGWWQRTPE
-92 SYPKLFTT
+92 SYPKLYTT
-100 YNQYND
+100 YAKYKEMTTEEHSCIVD
-106 LTIEN
+106 SIIE
-111 HYHIV
+111 
-116 NEIIDSINNV
+116 EIISAI
-126 NKPYFSIKT
+126 KPYFSIKT
-135 KDPEAVKLILSKSP
+135 KEEITIRQVLSKSS

-160 DKLKSGQIVFVVLGG
+160 DKLKLGQIVFVVFGG
-175 DKPAWDTGLIGMGII
+175 DKPAWKTGLIGMGVI
-190 TKEPFDVGY
+190 TQEPFDIGY
-199 DKSNFRIGVDIK
+199 DKNNFRLGVDIK
-211 LLLEKTIKRA
+211 LLLQSPIKRA
-221 DLVSYKNTFDI
+221 DLVSYSDTFDI

-243 NQALSQIE
+243 NQALSRIE
-251 ERKAVALMRAMLEL
+251 EHKAIALMRAMLEL

-270 TDLTNLVGPVVM
+270 DDLTNLVGPIVM

-309 SYEIPAEGDNGG
+309 SYEIPAEGDDGG
-321 GIVSDLFSTY
+321 GIASDLFSTY
-331 NATSTESKEYPE
+331 NATSTESEEYPE
-343 YTKKSFLEEVFIKE
+343 YTKESLLEEVFMKE

-390 AYSILGCEDESK
+390 AYSILGCKDESK

-474 TKRNESATLL
+474 TKRNESAMLL

-489 FKVPDNV
+489 FKVPENV

-522 FSMEPAFGLKSFKD
+522 FPMEPAFGLESFNLYLD
-536 HFEKI
+536 KI
-541 ATPKGK
+541 ATPKAK
-547 LLVAKIEELNKAIEN
+547 ALVAKIIELNNEIES
-562 DDNLGKGFMIGHS
+562 DDNLGKGFKIGHS
-575 YLCADDRLSDEA
+575 YLCAEDLSDES

-598 LLEEYWYDVSSEVK
+598 LLEEYWYDEPSKVG
-612 KWSQILLSVLD
+612 KWSQELLSALK

>member
-1 MLGNLN
+1 MD
-7 ELLVMK
+7 
-13 SFNIFTTDQDE
+13 NINVATTDPNE
-24 INDIINLVCMYYA
+24 INDIVNLVCMYYA
-37 RLDGNDERYKKYKAK
+37 QLHSKDPRYKSSCFA
-52 DLGLIAEYFNIKLS
+52 DLELVASFYGKNYGNLK
-66 TINNRKDYYDALYD
+66 NRKDAFDAKYD
-80 NGRKGWHQRTPE
+80 NGRMGWHKERHTLEHRPICHI
-92 SYPKLFTT
+92 T
-100 YNQYND
+100 YEKYKDVSKDD
-106 LTIEN
+106 LEK
-111 HYHIV
+111 IV
-116 NEIIDSINNV
+116 DDIIKQIKAMSV
-126 NKPYFSIKT
+126 SFFSIKT
-135 KDPEAVKLILSKSP
+135 KDAETVSKILQRQSGIEM
-149 SVVFSGINVLQ
+149 SGINVLQ
-160 DKLKSGQIVFVVLGG
+160 DKLQVGQPVFIVLGG
-175 DKPAWDTGLIGMGII
+175 DKPAWETSLIGMATISQA
-190 TKEPFDVGY
+190 PYDVGY
-199 DKSNFRIGVDIK
+199 EGRNFKIAVDMK
-211 LLLEKTIKRA
+211 LLLRKSIKRG
-221 DLVSYKNTFDI
+221 DLVSYSDTFDI

-270 TDLTNLVGPVVM
+270 VDLASLVGPIVM

-290 RYVEIDV
+290 RYVEIDI

-331 NATSTESKEYPE
+331 NATSTESEEYPE
-343 YTKKSFLEEVFIKE
+343 YTKESLLEEVFMKE

-390 AYSILGCEDESK
+390 AYSILGCKDESK

-522 FSMEPAFGLKSFKD
+522 FPMEPAFGLESFNLYLD
-536 HFEKI
+536 KI
-541 ATPKGK
+541 ATPKAK
-547 LLVAKIEELNKAIEN
+547 ALVAKIIELNNDIES
-562 DDNLGKGFMIGHS
+562 DDNLGKGFKIGHS
-575 YLCADDRLSDEA
+575 YLCAEDLSDES

-598 LLEEYWYDVSSEVK
+598 LLEEYWYDEPSKVG
-612 KWSQILLSVLD
+612 KWSQELLSALK

>member
-1 MLGNLN
+1 MN
-7 ELLVMK
+7 
-13 SFNIFTTDQDE
+13 NINVVTTDPNE
-24 INDIINLVCMYYA
+24 INEIVNLVCMYYA
-37 RLDGNDERYKKYKAK
+37 QLHSKDPRYKSSCAT
-52 DLGLIAEYFNIKLS
+52 DLELVASFYGKNYGNLK
-66 TINNRKDYYDALYD
+66 NRKDAFDAKYD
-80 NGRKGWHQRTPE
+80 NGRMGWHKEGHTLEHRPIC
-92 SYPKLFTT
+92 YIT
-100 YNQYND
+100 YEKYKDVPRED
-106 LTIEN
+106 LEK
-111 HYHIV
+111 IV
-116 NEIIDSINNV
+116 NDIIKQIKAMSV
-126 NKPYFSIKT
+126 SFFSIKT
-135 KDPEAVKLILSKSP
+135 KDAETVSKILQKQSGIEM
-149 SVVFSGINVLQ
+149 SGINVLQ
-160 DKLKSGQIVFVVLGG
+160 DKLQVGQPVFIVLGG
-175 DKPAWDTGLIGMGII
+175 DKPAWETGLIGMATISRAPYDI
-190 TKEPFDVGY
+190 GY
-199 DKSNFRIGVDIK
+199 EGRNFKIAVDMK
-211 LLLEKTIKRA
+211 LLLRKSIKRG
-221 DLVSYKNTFDI
+221 DLVSYSDTFDI

-270 TDLTNLVGPVVM
+270 VDLTNLVGPIVM

-309 SYEIPAEGDNGG
+309 SYEIPAEGDNGD

-390 AYSILGCEDESK
+390 AYSILGFEDESK

-522 FSMEPAFGLKSFKD
+522 FPMEPAFGLESFNSYLD
-536 HFEKI
+536 TI
-541 ATPKGK
+541 ATTPKAK
-547 LLVAKIEELNKAIEN
+547 ALVAKIIELNNEIES
-562 DDNLGKGFMIGHS
+562 DDNLGKGFKIGHS
-575 YLCADDRLSDEA
+575 YLCAEDLSDES

-598 LLEEYWYDVSSEVK
+598 LLEEYWYDEPSKVG
-612 KWSQILLSVLD
+612 KWSQELLSALK

>member
-1 MLGNLN
+1 MD
-7 ELLVMK
+7 
-13 SFNIFTTDQDE
+13 NINVATTDPNE
-24 INDIINLVCMYYA
+24 INEIVNLVCMYYA
-37 RLDGNDERYKKYKAK
+37 QLHSNDPRYKSHATNLELVAGFYGKSYNTLK
-52 DLGLIAEYFNIKLS
+52 
-66 TINNRKDYYDALYD
+66 NRKDAYDAKYD
-80 NGRKGWHQRTPE
+80 NGRMGWHKEGHTLELRRPIC
-92 SYPKLFTT
+92 YTT
-100 YNQYND
+100 YEKYKDLSKDDLEKIAND
-106 LTIEN
+106 
-111 HYHIV
+111 
-116 NEIIDSINNV
+116 IIKQIKAMSA
-126 NKPYFSIKT
+126 PYFSIRTSDVETVSK
-135 KDPEAVKLILSKSP
+135 ILEKGSDI
-149 SVVFSGINVLQ
+149 VISGINILQ
-160 DKLKSGQIVFVVLGG
+160 DKLKYGQIVFIVLGG
-175 DKPAWDTGLIGMGII
+175 DKTKWDKGLVGMGVI
-190 TKEPFDVGY
+190 TREPFDIGY
-199 DKSNFRIGVDIK
+199 DKSNFRIGIDIK
-211 LLLEKTIKRA
+211 LLLNKAIKRA
-221 DLVSYKNTFDI
+221 DLVSYKNTFNI

-270 TDLTNLVGPVVM
+270 VDLTNLVGPIVL

-390 AYSILGCEDESK
+390 AYSILGFEDESK

-522 FSMEPAFGLKSFKD
+522 FPMEPAFGLESFNLYLD
-536 HFEKI
+536 KI
-541 ATPKGK
+541 AAPKAK
-547 LLVAKIEELNKAIEN
+547 ALVAKIIELNNEIER
-562 DDNLGKGFMIGHS
+562 DDNLGKGFKIGHS
-575 YLCADDRLSDEA
+575 YLCAEDLSDES

-598 LLEEYWYDVSSEVK
+598 LLEEYWYDEPSKVG
-612 KWSQILLSVLD
+612 KWSQELLSALK